1 MAKREFTKEDF
12 GDNFIGFSEPK
23 QGKNGKWIKQV
34 TLECK
39 HCSKHFTVDLYN
51 AYRTKQQCCSKSC
64 NQRMKEKFPGGNEAH
79 PLYSRW
85 LSMTQRI
92 RTPNS
97 TSYKNYG
104 GRGLTKDPYFDSFDN
119 YVHYLETLPNY
130 NLEAFKDKKLTVDRI
145 NNDLGYVIGNLRLV
159 SQSVQV
165 CNQRKRT
172 TAFHSKY
179 TGITFSKIHQRWVAT
194 VTYKGKKLFARTF
207 TTEKEAVEARYEFI
221 VKNELPNKAQKYVD

>member
-1 MAKREFTKEDF
+1 L
-12 GDNFIGFSEPK
+12 
-23 QGKNGKWIKQV
+23 GK
-34 TLECK
+34 
-39 HCSKHFTVDLYN
+39 S
-51 AYRTKQQCCSKSC
+51 
-64 NQRMKEKFPGGNEAH
+64 
-79 PLYSRW
+79 
-85 LSMTQRI
+85 
-92 RTPNS
+92 
-97 TSYKNYG
+97 NY
-104 GRGLTKDPYFDSFDN
+104 D
-119 YVHYLETLPNY
+119 
-130 NLEAFKDKKLTVDRI
+130 LEALKDKKLTVDRI